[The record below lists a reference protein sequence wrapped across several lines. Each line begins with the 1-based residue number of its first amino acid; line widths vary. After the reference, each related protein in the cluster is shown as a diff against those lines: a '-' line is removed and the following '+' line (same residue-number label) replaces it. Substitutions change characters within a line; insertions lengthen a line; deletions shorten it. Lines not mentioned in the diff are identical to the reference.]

1 MMNPKEQRSSGYS
14 KRDKELSAEW
24 AILETPTVIRFY
36 SKETSSCK
44 NGIK

>member
-24 AILETPTVIRFY
+24 AILETPTSRP
-36 SKETSSCK
+36 
-44 NGIK
+44 IKKSLLAEIF